1 MGSEKIAL
9 IEMNVPG
16 CFCTCFHS
24 PRPDWPWWCSSH
36 RSAGCTAAA
45 TGSSSW
51 TRRRRSVCASVRR
64 RAGWSRRPRRRKRC
78 WSLMPSRSWNLFPR
92 CPGTTAMCTPRT
104 GQSESE
110 AEEVVK
116 KMAGS
121 VMDTL
126 GELLCFVA
134 KTFKVS
140 SYCWRCVCCR
150 SVSSQRGNSEFHRRS
165 RRL

>member
-1 MGSEKIAL
+1 
-9 IEMNVPG
+9 MNLPG

-24 PRPDWPWWCSSH
+24 PRPDWPWWCSSR

-51 TRRRRSVCASVRR
+51 TRQRRSVCASARR

-78 WSLMPSRSWNLFPR
+78 WSLRPNRSWNLFLR
-92 CPGTTAMCTPRT
+92 CPETTARYTPRT

-110 AEEVVK
+110 TEEVVK
-116 KMAGS
+116 INARN

-126 GELLCFVA
+126 RYLLGFGA
-134 KTFKVS
+134 EMFQVS
-140 SYCWRCVCCR
+140 CYRWRCICCR